1 MDLVKVDIITALSA
15 NADLIALLANSKA
28 IYPNHLSAI
37 ENPVFSCITIS
48 TNNLETMITRLSDEG
63 IYQIDV
69 WSKNSNDELW
79 EIYNLVKQTIN
90 LQPLSSRVFFMRQI
104 SVNDDL
110 FENDTHTFHLASKY
124 KTFCNHNF
132 YNPI

>member
-1 MDLVKVDIITALSA
+1 MDLVKADIIASLSA
-15 NADLIALLANSKA
+15 NADLIVLIANSRA
-28 IYPNHLSAI
+28 IYPNHLSAV
-37 ENPVFSCITIS
+37 ENPVYPCITIS
-48 TNNLETMITRLSDEG
+48 TNSLETMITRLSDEG
-63 IYQIDV
+63 VYQLDV
-69 WSKNSNDELW
+69 WSKSSNDELW

-90 LQPLSSRVFFMRQI
+90 LKPLSNGVFLMRQI